1 MSLTGVYIMLFAPST
16 IFASSPIGDLTA
28 RALSIPA
35 GKPARTY
42 RFQQSPWSVSK
53 TRDLAVQMADRGV
66 NVAYIASALFISRLE
81 IEAIAREEG
90 LALKRTPLRN
100 GPRAWSLLDI
110 SRLSR
115 AWAEGED
122 LPAIAKRLDRTVMAV
137 RKKRAALGLPARE
150 RYAEGIWTDTDVATL
165 LAHRERRIGL
175 RRIAKQLGRSVR
187 SLQRKLIS
195 LQPAAESV
203 AIPAD
208 PSVVLTWEQASRLT
222 PEERRGRRWQVR
234 NSPTGLVIGFSRNAC
249 TTRWSVEMQHEL
261 AMRHFAHQSPD
272 AVAEDFLLTD
282 RTIVS
287 QSGWLH
293 LPRRSKKDMRNT
305 FDPDLYEVYLNKMD
319 YVRRECLGK
328 AGFYFWTTRR
338 NGRRISRLHQQTA
351 VMRSGD

>member
-1 MSLTGVYIMLFAPST
+1 MFARSLRSSLPACGVVAEA
-16 IFASSPIGDLTA
+16 IFHSSYAEIEKGQPLISL
-28 RALSIPA
+28 
-35 GKPARTY
+35 GKTPEEVRTL
-42 RFQQSPWSVSK
+42 VIEM
-53 TRDLAVQMADRGV
+53 TMNGV
-66 NVAYIASALFISRLE
+66 NVAYIAAALFISRLE

-90 LALKRTPLRN
+90 LVLKRTPLRN

-122 LPAIAKRLDRTVMAV
+122 LPTIAKRLDRTVMAV

-150 RYAEGIWTDTDVATL
+150 RYAEVAWTDADVATL

-175 RRIAKQLGRSVR
+175 QRIAKQMGRSVR
-187 SLQRKLIS
+187 SLQRKRVRLRPTPDS
-195 LQPAAESV
+195 T

-208 PSVVLTWEQASRLT
+208 PSVILTWEQASRLT

-234 NSPTGLVIGFSRNAC
+234 NSPSGLVIGFSRNAC

-293 LPRRSKKDMRNT
+293 LPRRSKKDMRKA
-305 FDPDLYEVYLNKMD
+305 FEPALYEVYLNKMD

>member
-1 MSLTGVYIMLFAPST
+1 MFAHTLCSPLPASGVVAGGLFQSSLVEGSST
-16 IFASSPIGDLTA
+16 HSPISLGKNPEEIK
-28 RALSIPA
+28 ALVV
-35 GKPARTY
+35 T
-42 RFQQSPWSVSK
+42 
-53 TRDLAVQMADRGV
+53 MATKGV
-66 NVAYIASALFISRLE
+66 NVAHIAAALFISRLE

-90 LALKRTPLRN
+90 LPLKRTALRN
-100 GPRAWSLLDI
+100 SPRAWSLLDI

-115 AWAEGED
+115 AWANGED
-122 LPAIAKRLDRTVMAV
+122 LSAIAKRLDRTVMAV

-150 RYAEGIWTDTDVATL
+150 RYAEVVWTDADVATL

-175 RRIAKQLGRSVR
+175 QRIAKQMGRSVR
-187 SLQRKLIS
+187 SLQRKLVS
-195 LQPAAESV
+195 LRPAADSL
-203 AIPAD
+203 AIPTD

-234 NSPTGLVIGFSRNAC
+234 NSPSGLVVGFSRNAC

-293 LPRRSKKDMRNT
+293 LPRRSKKDMRKA
-305 FDPDLYEVYLNKMD
+305 FEPALYEVYLNKMD

-338 NGRRISRLHQQTA
+338 NGHRISRLHQQTA

>member
-1 MSLTGVYIMLFAPST
+1 MLFAPST
-16 IFASSPIGDLTA
+16 VFTSSPIGDLA
-28 RALSIPA
+28 VRALSISA

-42 RFQQSPWSVSK
+42 HSQQSPWSADK
-53 TRDLAVQMADRGV
+53 TRDLAIQMADRGV
-66 NVAYIASALFISRLE
+66 NVAHIAAALFISRLE

-90 LALKRTPLRN
+90 LPLKRTALRN
-100 GPRAWSLLDI
+100 SPRAWSLLDI

-122 LPAIAKRLDRTVMAV
+122 LSAIAKRLDRTVMAV

-150 RYAEGIWTDTDVATL
+150 RYAEVVWTDADVATL

-175 RRIAKQLGRSVR
+175 QRIAKQMGRSVR
-187 SLQRKLIS
+187 SLQRKLVS
-195 LQPAAESV
+195 LRPGADSC
-203 AIPAD
+203 AIPTD

>member
-1 MSLTGVYIMLFAPST
+1 MLAALQPS
-16 IFASSPIGDLTA
+16 F
-28 RALSIPA
+28 ALSTQANLASGMQLHSKNEDAFRSSGLSPFGA
-35 GKPARTY
+35 PEQAR
-42 RFQQSPWSVSK
+42 SLLK
-53 TRDLAVQMADRGV
+53 KMIVQGV
-66 NVAYIASALFISRLE
+66 NVAYIAAALFISRLE

-90 LALKRTPLRN
+90 LVLKRTPLRN

-122 LPAIAKRLDRTVMAV
+122 LPTIAKRLDRTVMAV

-150 RYAEGIWTDTDVATL
+150 RYAEVVWTDADVATL

-175 RRIAKQLGRSVR
+175 QRIAKQMGRSVR
-187 SLQRKLIS
+187 SLQRKLVS
-195 LQPAAESV
+195 LRPTPDST

-208 PSVVLTWEQASRLT
+208 PSVILTWEQASRLT

-293 LPRRSKKDMRNT
+293 LPRRSKKDMRKA
-305 FDPDLYEVYLNKMD
+305 FEPALYEVYLNKMD

>member
-1 MSLTGVYIMLFAPST
+1 MRLAMSVALHPS
-16 IFASSPIGDLTA
+16 F
-28 RALSIPA
+28 ALSTQAYLASGMQLPSKDQDTSPSSGLSPFGPA
-35 GKPARTY
+35 LQAR
-42 RFQQSPWSVSK
+42 SLLKKMIVH
-53 TRDLAVQMADRGV
+53 GV
-66 NVAYIASALFISRLE
+66 NVAHIAAALFISRLE

-90 LALKRTPLRN
+90 LPLKRTALRN
-100 GPRAWSLLDI
+100 SPRAWSLLDI

-150 RYAEGIWTDTDVATL
+150 RYAEVVWTDADVATL

-175 RRIAKQLGRSVR
+175 QRIAKQMGRSVR

-195 LQPAAESV
+195 LQPPAESV

-293 LPRRSKKDMRNT
+293 LPRRSKKDMRKA
-305 FDPDLYEVYLNKMD
+305 FDPNLYEVYLKKMD

>member
-1 MSLTGVYIMLFAPST
+1 MSAALPSSFALSPQAYLDSGLLLQSRVKDST
-16 IFASSPIGDLTA
+16 ASSKLAPFRTA
-28 RALSIPA
+28 DQVNLLLRKMIS
-35 GKPARTY
+35 
-42 RFQQSPWSVSK
+42 Q
-53 TRDLAVQMADRGV
+53 GV
-66 NVAYIASALFISRLE
+66 NVAHIAAALFISRLE

-90 LALKRTPLRN
+90 LPLKRTPLRS
-100 GPRAWSLLDI
+100 GPRVWSLLDI
-110 SRLSR
+110 NRLSR

-122 LPAIAKRLDRTVMAV
+122 LPAIAKRLNRTVMAV

-150 RYAEGIWTDTDVATL
+150 RYAEVVWTDADVATL
-165 LAHRERRIGL
+165 LAHRERRVGL
-175 RRIAKQLGRSVR
+175 QRIAKQMGRSVR
-187 SLQRKLIS
+187 SLQRKLVS
-195 LQPAAESV
+195 LRPATNQS
-203 AIPAD
+203 AIPTD

-234 NSPTGLVIGFSRNAC
+234 NSPTGLVIGFSRKAC
-249 TTRWSVEMQHEL
+249 TTRWSIEMQHEL

-293 LPRRSKKDMRNT
+293 LPRRSKKDIRKT
-305 FDPDLYEVYLNKMD
+305 FDPALYEVYLSKMD

-328 AGFYFWTTRR
+328 AGFYFWSTRR
-338 NGRRISRLHQQTA
+338 NGRRISRLHQQTG